1 MKRLVKCAG
10 EGGHEQIRD
19 VEETE
24 EGLKREGTGSKCF
37 QSVRFNKIS
46 DP

>member
-10 EGGHEQIRD
+10 EGGHEQIWD
-19 VEETE
+19 VKETE
-24 EGLKREGTGSKCF
+24 EGLKSKGTGSKCF
-37 QSVRFNKIS
+37 QSVKFNKIS